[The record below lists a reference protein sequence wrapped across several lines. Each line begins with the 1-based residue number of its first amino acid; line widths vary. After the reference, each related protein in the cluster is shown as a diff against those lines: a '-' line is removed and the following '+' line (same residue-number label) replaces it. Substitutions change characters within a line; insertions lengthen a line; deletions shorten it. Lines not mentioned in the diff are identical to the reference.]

1 MEVGVAVSRW
11 SDSSRISSEVRAG
24 DNHVQDEDQNEKQA
38 AHQDGAEREDTK
50 NPNEENQEPFDY
62 QDYLPAK
69 TIFQFHYNESST
81 GGRLL
86 ADIVSDLAS
95 FKAPHDWDKLQQ
107 TNQLKTLA
115 TSAKRYLD
123 TLSSGEASELL
134 NYSTVEDVS
143 ILNKTVARR
152 PVDSST
158 EAYFFPSEF
167 TPPEEA
173 LASIPDM
180 PAELC
185 SMCWS
190 QGRIVQVTE
199 TASLMQRSPLLLLHA
214 FCLRLQNEDT
224 AFIRD
229 FIQRHVDFRHRL
241 KTPGHFQSMTPS
253 DTDAVSSNSLLRITT
268 CSPVRN
274 DNTDIGNH
282 PPPPDLKQLESFE
295 PIQPA
300 RPEDVT
306 SLCQISSSVL
316 LTFTLP
322 EESASRREEVEFLT
336 TPQALW
342 TILTVN
348 CMRGRSSNSD
358 DTQEAPP
365 TPLAQFLAGIHGA
378 LHTQRIDEQHIL
390 DTLRFRLAE
399 SDDMSLVD
407 DDNFTKSHLYHWVV
421 RTCDKVCHSISTTL
435 RFVDRIS
442 KDFVSK
448 LAAEGHAT
456 KPPGVEFWEQKWME
470 EISDLKDLREEFLS
484 CRQDVQER
492 RNALHGATAVLEAR
506 LAYQQAERMKVLT
519 YLAIIYLPLGASA
532 GIYSINPLPQ
542 SATLGSYFIFLVVLF
557 LVTAL
562 VGAGMTNLFSKTS
575 AAAGVS
581 GSFLAESWKLFAG
594 WLIEKYDD
602 HLENYLRYLEAIFTP
617 DNPESSSALALIKR
631 FNPPAS
637 RYWDKEWGY
646 ARVIFKWFYKF
657 CVRMLFHVIVPWMAL
672 PRTLWYRFMYSRDI
686 QDYSWSL
693 CQAIWDTFVIILSPV
708 AVALFICFTC
718 WVVQV
723 DIVATV
729 WHWVRRRRIDRRAGS
744 SA

>member
-1 MEVGVAVSRW
+1 MIRQNLPLAIGPPSFPAILHKTPHRSPSGISRFAIPTSSPEMEVGIAVSRW
-11 SDSSRISSEVRAG
+11 SDSSRISSEVRG
-24 DNHVQDEDQNEKQA
+24 VDHHVQDEDQNEKQA
-38 AHQDGAEREDTK
+38 AHQDGAEREDTHK
-50 NPNEENQEPFDY
+50 DPDEENQEIFDY
-62 QDYLPAK
+62 LDYSPAK

-107 TNQLKTLA
+107 TNQLKILA
-115 TSAKRYLD
+115 ISAKRYLD

-158 EAYFFPSEF
+158 DAYFFPSEF
-167 TPPEEA
+167 IPPEEA

-190 QGRIVQVTE
+190 QGRIVDCIVNAKISIAAIACLLFTTSKRGHGIYSRFHPE
-199 TASLMQRSPLLLLHA
+199 TSGLSTSAQ
-214 FCLRLQNEDT
+214 DT
-224 AFIRD
+224 GPVP
-229 FIQRHVDFRHRL
+229 VDDSFGYGR
-241 KTPGHFQSMTPS
+241 
-253 DTDAVSSNSLLRITT
+253 
-268 CSPVRN
+268 
-274 DNTDIGNH
+274 DIGNH
-282 PPPPDLKQLESFE
+282 APPPDLRQLEPFDPMQQAKS
-295 PIQPA
+295 
-300 RPEDVT
+300 EDVM

-316 LTFTLP
+316 LTFALP
-322 EESASRREEVEFLT
+322 EESASRREEVDFLT

-348 CMRGRSSNSD
+348 CMRGRSSNLD
-358 DTQEAPP
+358 DPQEAPP

-378 LHTQRIDEQHIL
+378 LHTQKIDEQHIL
-390 DTLRFRLAE
+390 DTLRFRLAD

-448 LAAEGHAT
+448 LAAEGHAA
-456 KPPGVEFWEQKWME
+456 KPPGIEFWEQKWME

-594 WLIEKYDD
+594 WSREKYDD

-617 DNPESSSALALIKR
+617 NNPSSALSLIYT

-637 RYWDKEWGY
+637 RYWDDEWGY

-657 CVRMLFHVIVPWMAL
+657 CVRMLYHVIVPWMAW
-672 PRTLWYRFMYSRDI
+672 PRTLLYRFCVGYVCLL
-686 QDYSWSL
+686 YL
-693 CQAIWDTFVIILSPV
+693 LGGPGGYCCNGL
-708 AVALFICFTC
+708 AL
-718 WVVQV
+718 
-723 DIVATV
+723 
-729 WHWVRRRRIDRRAGS
+729 GEEKS
-744 SA
+744 N